1 MSQDRKTRLKGD
13 RVIHTVKGTP
23 YHGDANERPRGLTT
37 EQAEDQRV
45 GAKIDERQTRQAA
58 QGDGMPSA
66 VGDVNA
72 RQKRPAEGRRG
83 SDELAAR
90 PSKKSR

>member
-1 MSQDRKTRLKGD
+1 MSQDRKTRVKGD
-13 RVIHTVKGTP
+13 RVIHTVKGSP
-23 YHGDANERPRGLTT
+23 YRGDAAERPAGLTT

-45 GAKIDERQTRQAA
+45 GTKIHARQTREAA

-66 VGDVNA
+66 VGNVSA

-83 SDELAAR
+83 SDELSSTPKR
-90 PSKKSR
+90 RR